1 MAGIGADV
9 GILARLGGC
18 LEVEDVFSA
27 GGDLRS
33 GGEDFGDWG
42 DVVLFNG
49 LGTESKGGFD
59 DFVER
64 IGGDEGEV
72 VHEFSGVVVD
82 DVDGDFGADGG
93 GEGLAVKTHAGE
105 HADF

>member
-1 MAGIGADV
+1 M
-9 GILARLGGC
+9 
-18 LEVEDVFSA
+18 EVEDVFSA

-49 LGTESKGGFD
+49 LGAEGEGGFD
-59 DFVER
+59 DFVK
-64 IGGDEGEV
+64 GAGDDEGEV
-72 VHEFSGVVVD
+72 VHEFGGVVVD
-82 DVDGDFGADGG
+82 DVKGDFDSGGG